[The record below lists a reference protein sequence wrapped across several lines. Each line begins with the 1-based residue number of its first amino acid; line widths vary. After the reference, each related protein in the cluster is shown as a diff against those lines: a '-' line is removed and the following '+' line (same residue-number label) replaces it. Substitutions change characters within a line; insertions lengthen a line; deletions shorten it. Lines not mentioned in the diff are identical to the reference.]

1 MNPNTPKQIIL
12 QGHSRPIKD
21 IHFTQSGDSIFTGS
35 NDRNVIM
42 WNASTG
48 EKQKTYPHSAAVN
61 IIQLTKDNSLMV
73 TGDNTG
79 SVYIWDTTGGV
90 LLKQIEQ
97 DPTLCVR
104 SIHLSEDDA
113 LLMILYAGRM
123 KGAKSFINVY
133 KMQDIMDYQ
142 GDEEKSEKSEES
154 KINGQ
159 SIQNGQ
165 NGKNATAYSN
175 TSGMMKIMHGA
186 SAVIPQKK
194 HIIISETCTK
204 VVPLKTF
211 ECKYA
216 ETKYMQ
222 ARFAISNKSILV
234 SREDGFL
241 ELINFLN
248 GKIITESK
256 FHNDIILDFDY
267 NYEIGLI
274 LTASRDG
281 TACVINF
288 DTFQV
293 INKFHPQNPTRN
305 LNSCKLAVI
314 PNPEYINLN
323 AGSLKKDTKS
333 ENINKINKI
342 DSLFESKQPQPEI
355 LKFDVDS
362 FFNSQEKPAAKKI
375 NREFIVAVLSGGQD
389 SKLVTT
395 TNQKEGGFEILC
407 YDALE
412 GTEMANFLTHFGPV
426 NTLAVKSNFLA
437 SGAEDAT
444 VRLYNMDNY
453 LFPIDKN
460 K

>member
-1 MNPNTPKQIIL
+1 MNPNTPKQLIL

-21 IHFTQSGDSIFTGS
+21 IHYTQSGDSIFTGS

-42 WNASTG
+42 WNAATG

-104 SIHLSEDDA
+104 SIHLSQDDA

-133 KMQDIMDYQ
+133 KMQDIMEYQ
-142 GDEEKSEKSEES
+142 GDEEKSEES
-154 KINGQ
+154 KTNGQ
-159 SIQNGQ
+159 INQNGQ
-165 NGKNATAYSN
+165 NGQNVSGYSN
-175 TSGMMKIMHGA
+175 TSGMMKIMQGA
-186 SAVIPQKK
+186 SLTPQKK
-194 HIIISETCTK
+194 HIVISETCTK
-204 VVPLKTF
+204 VVPFKTF
-211 ECKYA
+211 ECKNP

-222 ARFAISNKSILV
+222 AKFAISNKSILV

-267 NYEIGLI
+267 NNEIGLI

-314 PNPEYINLN
+314 PNPEYVSLN
-323 AGSLKKDTKS
+323 AGSLKKDSKS
-333 ENINKINKI
+333 EIIINKINNV

-362 FFNSQEKPAAKKI
+362 FFTSQEKPAAQKIKK
-375 NREFIVAVLSGGQD
+375 EFIVAILSGGQD

-407 YDALE
+407 YDALDA
-412 GTEMANFLTHFGPV
+412 TEMANFLTHFGPV
-426 NTLAVKSNFLA
+426 NTMAVKGNFLA

>member
-1 MNPNTPKQIIL
+1 MNPNTPKQLIL

-21 IHFTQSGDSIFTGS
+21 IHFTQSGDFILTGS

-42 WNASTG
+42 WNAVTG
-48 EKQKTYPHSAAVN
+48 EKHKTFAHSAAVN
-61 IIQLTKDNSLMV
+61 IILLTKDDSLMV

-104 SIHLSEDDA
+104 SIHLSHDDS

-133 KMQDIMDYQ
+133 KLQDIMDYP
-142 GDEEKSEKSEES
+142 GEEEKVIENIKPANNNHNVSTHS
-154 KINGQ
+154 KPIF
-159 SIQNGQ
+159 
-165 NGKNATAYSN
+165 SN
-175 TSGMMKIMHGA
+175 TSGMMKMPGGVAATPKI
-186 SAVIPQKK
+186 K
-194 HIIISETCTK
+194 HVVISETCTK
-204 VVPLKTF
+204 VVPIKTF
-211 ECKYA
+211 ECKTPD
-216 ETKYMQ
+216 TKYMH
-222 ARFAISNKSILV
+222 ARFAISNNSILV
-234 SREDGFL
+234 SREDGCL

-267 NYEIGLI
+267 NFQMGLI

-288 DTFQV
+288 DTFQIV
-293 INKFHPQNPTRN
+293 SKVHPQNPTRN
-305 LNSCKLAVI
+305 LNACKLALVA
-314 PNPEYINLN
+314 NPEYLLMN
-323 AGSLKKDTKS
+323 AGSANQGEIIVNT
-333 ENINKINKI
+333 INDVN
-342 DSLFESKQPQPEI
+342 SLFEVETKNKQDEI
-355 LKFDVDS
+355 IGAPNTQKII
-362 FFNSQEKPAAKKI
+362 KK
-375 NREFIVAVLSGGQD
+375 EFIIAVLSGGQD

-395 TNQKEGGFEILC
+395 TNAKEGGFEILM
-407 YDALE
+407 YDAID
-412 GTEMANFLTHFGPV
+412 GNEMANFLTHFGPV
-426 NTLAVKSNFLA
+426 NTLAVKRNLLA